1 MGMSSILLDTNAY
14 TGLINGDT
22 GILEYMAQADTI
34 YISTVM
40 LGELYAGF
48 YGGSK
53 FEWNCDILN
62 DFLDKDTISI
72 VDVSHNTSKI
82 FGKIKNELRLKGA
95 MIPLNDIWI
104 AAHSLETNSTLL
116 AFDKHFA
123 NISEL
128 KIWPGAMSYEQ

>member
-1 MGMSSILLDTNAY
+1 MSSILLDTNAY
-14 TGLINGDT
+14 IGLINGDT
-22 GILEYMAQADTI
+22 RILEHMAQAETI

-53 FEWNCDILN
+53 FDWNCNILN
-62 DFLDKDTISI
+62 DFLAKDTISI
-72 VDVSHNTSKI
+72 IDVSRNTSKI
-82 FGKIKNELRLKGA
+82 FGRIKNELRQKGA

-104 AAHSLETNSTLL
+104 AAHALETSSMLL

-128 KIWPGAMSYEQ
+128 KIWP